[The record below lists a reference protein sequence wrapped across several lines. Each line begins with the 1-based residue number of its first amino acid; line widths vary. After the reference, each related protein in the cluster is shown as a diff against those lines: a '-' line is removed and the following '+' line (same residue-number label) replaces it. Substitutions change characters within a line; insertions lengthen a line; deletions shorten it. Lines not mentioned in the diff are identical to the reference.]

1 MLHSRSLLTT
11 ITVIFTIIGLL
22 ALMGCGPSKEKQQM
36 SGFISE
42 YGQAVDTFA
51 ELSKKADTNG
61 ISEAKAKIE
70 SFKSQWSDM
79 KIDLSSEV
87 TPQVLNQLD
96 DEFKV
101 ITKKYQVLAANA

>member
-1 MLHSRSLLTT
+1 MLRTRSLWIT
-11 ITVIFTIIGLL
+11 IMAILAIIGLL
-22 ALMGCGPSKEKQQM
+22 ALTGCGPSKEKQQM

-51 ELSKKADTNG
+51 ELTKKTDTNG
-61 ISEAKAKIE
+61 ISESKAKIE

-79 KIDLSSEV
+79 KIDLASEI
-87 TPQVLNQLD
+87 TPQDLNELD

-101 ITKKYQVLAANA
+101 ITKKYQAIAANA

>member
-1 MLHSRSLLTT
+1 MLRTRSFWTT
-11 ITVIFTIIGLL
+11 IMVIFTIIGLL
-22 ALMGCGPSKEKQQM
+22 ALTGCGPSKEKQQM

-61 ISEAKAKIE
+61 ISEVKAKIE
-70 SFKSQWSDM
+70 TLMSQWSDM
-79 KIDLSSEV
+79 KIDLSSEL
-87 TPQVLNQLD
+87 TPQVLNELD

-101 ITKKYQVLAANA
+101 ITQKYQVAAANA

>member
-1 MLHSRSLLTT
+1 MLSTRSLWTT
-11 ITVIFTIIGLL
+11 IMVFFTILGLL
-22 ALMGCGPSKEKQQM
+22 TFMGCGPSKEKQQM

-42 YGQAVDTFA
+42 YSQTVDTFV
-51 ELSKKADTNG
+51 ELSQKTDTNG
-61 ISEAKAKIE
+61 ISEVKAKIE
-70 SFKSQWSDM
+70 SLKSQWSDM

-101 ITKKYQVLAANA
+101 ITKKFQAIAANA